1 MRSSLLL
8 IAFLSSLALFSQQ
21 ADIWKSGSTDP
32 ADQPKTVTPSPQ
44 PHTIDRTNVSL
55 FPTL

>member
-1 MRSSLLL
+1 MRSSLRL

-21 ADIWKSGSTDP
+21 ADIWKNVRTDP

-44 PHTIDRTNVSL
+44 QLVTIISNSAQ
-55 FPTL
+55 